1 MIVQIVPRLPPF
13 TTGVGDYAVALA
25 RRLRQDFGIATYFVV
40 GDPNWNGAT
49 EVEDFPIKRVNERSA
64 KALTSVLA
72 EFSSSS
78 KILLHYVGYGYAPRG
93 CPFWLVD
100 GLRQWQIKESKGTL
114 VTMFHELYAAGY
126 PIWSSGFWTEPVQ
139 KYLVARLVSISDRV
153 ITNKPEYAKILQ
165 KLCPGKNQQIPIL
178 PVFSNVGE
186 PEKILPLAARKQ
198 QLVVFGGAGNRLKV
212 YEQSVS
218 ALKRVCRQLNIQ
230 EIIDIGPPLN
240 LSIPEINNIPVVTL
254 GQQSAEKVSAIL
266 QNSWV
271 GFFNYPLDFLT
282 RSTIFAAYC
291 AHGVIP
297 VGISYYAWGKEQ
309 DGLEENKHYWLV
321 DHQTEELNLFL
332 GEAIA
337 KNAYKWYQDHNLTT
351 QAKCFANLLENS
363 LVNVQHK

>member
-1 MIVQIVPRLPPF
+1 
-13 TTGVGDYAVALA
+13 
-25 RRLRQDFGIATYFVV
+25 
-40 GDPNWNGAT
+40 
-49 EVEDFPIKRVNERSA
+49 
-64 KALTSVLA
+64 
-72 EFSSSS
+72 
-78 KILLHYVGYGYAPRG
+78 
-93 CPFWLVD
+93 LVD